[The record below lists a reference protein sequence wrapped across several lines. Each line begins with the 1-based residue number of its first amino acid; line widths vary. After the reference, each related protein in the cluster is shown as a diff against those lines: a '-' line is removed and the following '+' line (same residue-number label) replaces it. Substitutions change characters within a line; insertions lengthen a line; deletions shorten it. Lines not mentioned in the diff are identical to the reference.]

1 MQKTLATLLLAAA
14 LVTLFQVTPAGAV
27 ERYTPADRAAIRAT
41 PILERPSRPGHFY
54 GNTVRRRA
62 DRLPSKLPS

>member
-1 MQKTLATLLLAAA
+1 MRKII
-14 LVTLFQVTPAGAV
+14 VTVGAV
-27 ERYTPADRAAIRAT
+27 VVAFGLFGRSPASAVDRYTPADRAAIRAT

-62 DRLPSKLPS
+62 DRQGAKVAG